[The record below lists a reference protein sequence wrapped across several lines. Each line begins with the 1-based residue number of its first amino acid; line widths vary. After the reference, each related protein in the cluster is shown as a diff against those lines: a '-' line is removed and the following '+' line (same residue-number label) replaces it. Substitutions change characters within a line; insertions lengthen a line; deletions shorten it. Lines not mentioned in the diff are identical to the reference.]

1 MSEFDWT
8 AIVGS
13 TEEVADTYT
22 TPPDLKECKLHYAQI
37 DERGTSV
44 TLMLETTEL
53 PDKPALAW
61 ANREYNTVEIYLR
74 FTGVKGLKI
83 NGWEAGARDAE
94 IILSPQGSK
103 GVRVSVEAA
112 GSQLSFEAS
121 ESSLIRTRSYLSGKE

>member
-1 MSEFDWT
+1 MSGSDWT
-8 AIVGS
+8 ALIGS
-13 TEEVADTYT
+13 TEDITDAYT
-22 TPPDLKECKLHYAQI
+22 TPPDLNACELHYTQI

-53 PDKPALAW
+53 PDKPKSARIG
-61 ANREYNTVEIYLR
+61 REYNTVEIYLR

-83 NGWEAGARDAE
+83 DGWEAGVRDAE
-94 IILSPQGSK
+94 IIFTPQGSK

-112 GSQLSFEAS
+112 RSRFSFEAS